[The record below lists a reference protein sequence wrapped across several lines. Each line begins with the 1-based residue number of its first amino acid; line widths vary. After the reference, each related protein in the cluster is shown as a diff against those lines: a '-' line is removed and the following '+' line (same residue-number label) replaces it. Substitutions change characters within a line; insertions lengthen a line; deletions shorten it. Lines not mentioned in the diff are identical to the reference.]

1 MRSEKGNAAEIL
13 ERLLSSYGVTTQKEL
28 SEKLGIASN
37 SISNWLQRGSVS
49 GNAIIDCA
57 LDTGA
62 DLSWLVFGKFTD
74 ARIGEFEP
82 PPIRGSKLRQQLLN
96 GSGGK
101 ALIRRIMDSYGFK
114 TQTELGDYFELSS
127 GTIST
132 WIRRDFFPGEVVVT
146 CAIDTGV
153 PLYWLATGQ
162 QLVLNLAQTQNIAN
176 TSETPKSSQLLSVC
190 KYQLSAGQMKES
202 GEVLTDPK
210 VLQPNISK
218 PAYIYSGRFIWL
230 ADMAVKN
237 IANGKWL
244 IDLDDNVD
252 VYSIS
257 RLPGNK
263 LQVKNDTTEFQCS
276 SDDIKA
282 IGLIIATTEI
292 HV

>member
-1 MRSEKGNAAEIL
+1 MREEKGSAGEIL

-37 SISNWLQRGSVS
+37 SISGWLQRDKVS

-57 LDTGA
+57 LDTGVE
-62 DLSWLVFGKFTD
+62 LSWLVLGKLTD
-74 ARIGEFEP
+74 ARILESDA
-82 PPIRGSKLRQQLLN
+82 PPIRGSKLRKQLLN

-101 ALIRRIMDSYGFK
+101 ALIRRIMDAYGFK
-114 TQTELGDYFELSS
+114 TQTELGEYFELSS

-132 WIRRDFFPGEVVVT
+132 WIRRDFFPGEVVVA

-162 QLVLNLAQTQNIAN
+162 QLQQKSVQTKSIVN
-176 TSETPKSSQLLSVC
+176 TSEKAESSQLLSIC
-190 KYQLSAGQMKES
+190 KYQLAAGQLKES
-202 GEVLTDPK
+202 GQVLTDPK
-210 VLQPNISK
+210 VLQPNVSN
-218 PAYIYSGRFIWL
+218 PAFIYSGRFIWL
-230 ADMAVKN
+230 ADMSVKN

-252 VYSIS
+252 VYNIS

-276 SDDIKA
+276 PDDIKA
-282 IGLIIATTEI
+282 IGLIVATTEA